1 MILFYGGFMGILW
14 QTLLLYIH
22 LARNHGIVIYIFLY
36 SKGTFSTHPTLNSA
50 FENDLK
56 FSLKLFSG

>member
-22 LARNHGIVIYIFLY
+22 LDRNHGIVFYIFLY
-36 SKGTFSTHPTLNSA
+36 PKERFQLILPSIQHSEIIWNLV
-50 FENDLK
+50 
-56 FSLKLFSG
+56 